1 MKRTSPVW
9 FIPLLLLMIAGIGLP
24 VFAQTPIPASSAT
37 PIATSQI
44 LWRGRIVSQTEGG
57 GFMGGLIVHVADTAG
72 LPVEISSEG
81 GWSATAVTGSKSEYG
96 PFACE
101 FAGLSPDSYYITPQ
115 GLGVSLWITLKEGET
130 VTVQFA
136 PSTAPVAPTGVCM
149 IRVLNRGHQTVYL
162 TIAQKEYELKPE
174 VSIVIRL
181 SPGTHSYTLFSPGF
195 EAINDEAVFR
205 AGYWTWN
212 IDMEGGFAGPVAGS
226 TVTPTATPLAMPSTL
241 PVTGEPQVPGWVYLV
256 LAAILSVP
264 GVTLLWSSERSAW
277 ACIASTARSYWR
289 LRRN

>member
-9 FIPLLLLMIAGIGLP
+9 LIPLLLLMIAGVGLRP
-24 VFAQTPIPASSAT
+24 VSAQDPASALSAT

-57 GFMGGLIVHVADTAG
+57 GFMGSLIVRVAG
-72 LPVEISSEG
+72 LAGCPVEISTEG
-81 GWSATAVTGSKSEYG
+81 GWSATAVTGSKPEYG

-130 VTVQFA
+130 VTVEFA

-149 IRVLNRGHQTVYL
+149 VRVLNRGYQTVYL
-162 TIAQKEYELKPE
+162 TIAQKEYELRPKVPI
-174 VSIVIRL
+174 IVRL
-181 SPGTHSYTLFSPGF
+181 GPGTSSGF
-195 EAINDEAVFR
+195 EAVNDEAVFG

-212 IDMEGGFAGPVAGS
+212 IDLEGGSMEGGFVGPVAGPA
-226 TVTPTATPLAMPSTL
+226 VTPTANPLGPPSLL
-241 PVTGEPQVPGWVYLV
+241 PVTGGSQMPVWTYLV
-256 LAAILSVP
+256 LVVILSAP
-264 GVTLLWSSERSAW
+264 GGALVCLS
-277 ACIASTARSYWR
+277 
-289 LRRN
+289 RR